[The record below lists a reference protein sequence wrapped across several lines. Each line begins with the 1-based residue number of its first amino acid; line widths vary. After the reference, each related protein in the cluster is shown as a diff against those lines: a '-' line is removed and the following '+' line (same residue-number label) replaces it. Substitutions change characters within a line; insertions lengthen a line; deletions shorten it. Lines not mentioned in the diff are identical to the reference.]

1 MKKPSDKYR
10 RFRDFIKVESD
21 DNYNII
27 VGGEEVPLTD
37 MTIGQVLR
45 YQAQLQNQG
54 RDTSAGAYQIKLSTL
69 QAIVKRDPDNF
80 SLGQKFD
87 ERVRRANIDV
97 KENNRSFRD
106 AFLDQLSKEWAGLPV
121 VRDMQGSAREVK
133 RGESY
138 YSGVGDNR
146 ALTEKGATPE
156 ELERQVDMIIDP
168 SAFRSDGSIII
179 ST

>member
-54 RDTSAGAYQIKLSTL
+54 RDTSACLLYTS
-69 QAIVKRDPDNF
+69 
-80 SLGQKFD
+80 
-87 ERVRRANIDV
+87 
-97 KENNRSFRD
+97 D
-106 AFLDQLSKEWAGLPV
+106 AAD
-121 VRDMQGSAREVK
+121 DC
-133 RGESY
+133 
-138 YSGVGDNR
+138 
-146 ALTEKGATPE
+146 
-156 ELERQVDMIIDP
+156 
-168 SAFRSDGSIII
+168 
-179 ST
+179 